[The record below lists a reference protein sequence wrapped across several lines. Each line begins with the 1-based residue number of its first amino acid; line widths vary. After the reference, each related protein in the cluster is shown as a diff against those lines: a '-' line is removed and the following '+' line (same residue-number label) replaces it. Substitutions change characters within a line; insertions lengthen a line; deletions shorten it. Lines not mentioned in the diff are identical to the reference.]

1 MFLLTLSYESTYR
14 SRLFTNGSNEAEET
28 KSEVMARPLEYKEE
42 FCQLAENLS
51 LLGLNNEE
59 IAKAIGCNPDT
70 IYDWKNKFPAFSE
83 ALTRGKVE
91 ADGKIARA
99 LYKRALGLTITEE
112 AMTKDGIVVE
122 LRKELP
128 PDTAAAK
135 HWLGNRQRALWGS
148 NGESTLTITEPLVIN
163 RTQPKD
169 DNA

>member
-1 MFLLTLSYESTYR
+1 M
-14 SRLFTNGSNEAEET
+14 G
-28 KSEVMARPLEYKEE
+28 EVGRPTMYKPEYCEMVENMA
-42 FCQLAENLS
+42 
-51 LLGLNNEE
+51 LLGLTDIQMAE
-59 IAKAIGCNPDT
+59 ILLVAESTFYKWQHDHPE
-70 IYDWKNKFPAFSE
+70 FSE
-83 ALTRGKVE
+83 AITRGKIE
-91 ADGKIARA
+91 ADGKVAKA

-112 AMTKDGIVVE
+112 AMTKEGIVVE

>member
-1 MFLLTLSYESTYR
+1 MVE
-14 SRLFTNGSNEAEET
+14 N
-28 KSEVMARPLEYKEE
+28 MA
-42 FCQLAENLS
+42 
-51 LLGLNNEE
+51 LLGLTDIQMAE
-59 IAKAIGCNPDT
+59 ILLVAESTFYKWQHDHPE
-70 IYDWKNKFPAFSE
+70 FSE
-83 ALTRGKVE
+83 AITRGKIE
-91 ADGKIARA
+91 ADGKVAKA

-112 AMTKDGIVVE
+112 AMTKEGIVVE